1 MQDSNFSEAYYNK
14 GIIEY
19 EEGQYDLSIENF
31 KKAIEIND
39 SNFDYHYNL
48 GLAYIKTEEYDLAVT
63 SFNKAIVLN
72 PRDFD
77 IYQNLGLAFFNKGE
91 FLKAAKAYKKAV
103 MLNSNDPENFENA
116 GAAYFSLKNYKEAIF
131 YFKQAVKLEPR
142 NSTYNYNL
150 AYTYY
155 EAENYES
162 AEDYLISTLNY
173 NRQNEDAYLL
183 LGKVYLKQHDSLLAK
198 DNFEKVLKINPDNE
212 EAQTAIE
219 EINSKKQHKPKVAS
233 TDESEPV
240 EVKKP
245 EKTSK
250 KDFEIKAE
258 AENYFNS
265 AIKLFE
271 NKEYEAALTELRKTL
286 ALIEDHPKAIEKINI
301 ISKLLNE
308 VRGLYNKGLAHFSKN
323 EFTLSINC
331 LEKAISIYPHNKT
344 IKELLNKAIDK
355 NKEMSQ
361 KYLKSGQLDLAI
373 ESLKTTLAEN
383 PEDTE
388 TLFTLGNVYMEQEQ
402 YDLALD
408 SLRDTLQLD
417 PEHKEA
423 QEAVWN
429 VIQELNTHHYEI
441 KDYFKLIRVYINRQE
456 YSYALKFLKRVLVI
470 DPNNSEAKNLISR
483 VKELSDQSESSKDL

>member
-1 MQDSNFSEAYYNK
+1 MQDNNFSEAYYNK

-39 SNFDYHYNL
+39 SNFDYYYNL
-48 GLAYIKTEEYDLAVT
+48 GLAYIKTEEYDLAVEN
-63 SFNKAIVLN
+63 FNKAITIN
-72 PRDFD
+72 NRDFD
-77 IYQNLGLAFFNKGE
+77 VYQNLGLAFFNKSE

-131 YFKQAVKLEPR
+131 YFKQAVKLEPK

-155 EAENYES
+155 ENENYEL
-162 AEDYLISTLNY
+162 AEDFLISTLNY

-183 LGKVYLKQHDSLLAK
+183 LGKVYLKQNDSLLAK

-212 EAQTAIE
+212 EALTAIE
-219 EINSKKQHKPKVAS
+219 EINSKKKAKPKAAS
-233 TDESEPV
+233 IDEAEPI
-240 EVKKP
+240 ELKA
-245 EKTSK
+245 SK
-250 KDFEIKAE
+250 EDEIKAE
-258 AENYFNS
+258 NHFNS
-265 AIKLFE
+265 ATELFE
-271 NKEYEAALTELRKTL
+271 NKQYETALTEFRKTL
-286 ALIEDHPKAIEKINI
+286 TLIKDHYKAAEKINI

-308 VRGLYNKGLAHFSKN
+308 VRELYNKGLSHFSKN
-323 EFTLSINC
+323 EYTLSINC
-331 LEKAISIYPHNKT
+331 LEKAVSIYPHNNT

-355 NKEMSQ
+355 NKEMGQ
-361 KYLKSGQLDLAI
+361 AYLKSGQLDLAI

-388 TLFTLGNVYMEQEQ
+388 TLFTLGNVYLEQEE
-402 YDLALD
+402 YSLALD
-408 SLRDTLQLD
+408 SLRDTLSLD

-429 VIQELNTHHYEI
+429 VIQELNTHHYTIE
-441 KDYFKLIRVYINRQE
+441 DYFKLIKVYINRQE
-456 YSYALKFLKRVLVI
+456 YPYALKSLKRVLEL
-470 DPNNSEAKNLISR
+470 DPDNSEAKSLILK
-483 VKELSDQSESSKDL
+483 VKELINQSESSNSNK

>member
-1 MQDSNFSEAYYNK
+1 MLDGNFSEAYYNK

-48 GLAYIKTEEYDLAVT
+48 GLAYIKIEEYDLAVT

-72 PRDFD
+72 ARDFD
-77 IYQNLGLAFFNKGE
+77 VYQNLGLAFFNKGE

-116 GAAYFSLKNYKEAIF
+116 GAAYFSLKNYKDAIF

-155 EAENYES
+155 KNENYEL
-162 AEDYLISTLNY
+162 AEDFLISTLNY

-212 EAQTAIE
+212 EALAAIE
-219 EINSKKQHKPKVAS
+219 EINSKKKAKPKVESA
-233 TDESEPV
+233 DEPEPV
-240 EVKKP
+240 KVKEPGK
-245 EKTSK
+245 KSK
-250 KDFEIKAE
+250 ADEIE

-265 AIKLFE
+265 ATELFE
-271 NKEYEAALTELRKTL
+271 NKEYEAALTEFRKTL
-286 ALIEDHPKAIEKINI
+286 ALIKDHSKAVEKINA

-308 VRGLYNKGLAHFSKN
+308 VRELYNKGLAHFSKN

-331 LEKAISIYPHNKT
+331 LEKAVSIYPHNKT
-344 IKELLNKAIDK
+344 IKELLNKATDK

-361 KYLKSGQLDLAI
+361 AYLKSGQYDLAI

-388 TLFTLGNVYMEQEQ
+388 TLFTLGNVYLEQEK

-429 VIQELNTHHYEI
+429 VIQELNIHHYTVE
-441 KDYFKLIRVYINRQE
+441 DYFKLIKVYINRQE
-456 YSYALKFLKRVLVI
+456 YTYALKSLKRVLTI